1 MSHAEDTSGAP
12 IDVLLDYL
20 KRTRGFDFTG
30 YKRTTLERRISK
42 RMTAIGVESYLEYL
56 DHLEANPDELAELFD
71 TILINVTG
79 FFRDAPAW
87 DYLSTEIVPR
97 LLDSLSDDQPLR
109 VWCAGCSSG
118 EETYTTAVVLAEVLG
133 EEAYR
138 ERVKI
143 YATDVDEP
151 ALTRARHGVY
161 DAKAVESVS
170 PELLDRYFER
180 VDRQYAFR
188 KDLRRTVI
196 FGRNDLVQ
204 DAPIS
209 RIDLLTCRNT
219 LMYFNAETQARIV
232 NRFHFA
238 LNGWGYL
245 FLGRSEMLITH
256 AELFRPV
263 NLSRRVFTKVVK
275 TRNLRDRLLSS
286 AHGAGQEEEDAAGA
300 IRDDAFD
307 ASPIAQ
313 VVIDGDGTL
322 AIANAAAR
330 AMFGLNAGDVGRP
343 FRDLELSYRPVELR
357 ANVERAH
364 AERRTVTVAGVS
376 TRLPSGEV
384 RDLDV
389 QVVPLAGDEGA
400 RGAIIVFHDVTV
412 QHRAHEELATSK
424 RELENVYE
432 ELQSTVEELE
442 TTNEELQSTNEELET
457 TNEELQSSTEELETM
472 NEELQSTNEELQ
484 TINDELRERTD
495 ALNEVNAFLETILT
509 SMGMAVV
516 VVDPHQT
523 VRVWDDH
530 STELWGVRPDEA
542 EGRSLFG
549 LDIGLPID
557 GLRDS
562 LRAVLAGREERTVTV
577 VDATNCR
584 GRSIRVR
591 LSCLPMRD
599 ADAAEVTG
607 AVVLA
612 EEVLPAAEDAGSG

>member
-1 MSHAEDTSGAP
+1 MTDVADRSSSP
-12 IDVLLDYL
+12 IDVLLEYL
-20 KRTRGFDFTG
+20 KRTRGFDFSG
-30 YKRTTLERRISK
+30 YKRTSLERRIAK
-42 RMTAIGVESYLEYL
+42 RMGAVGVEGYLEYL
-56 DHLEANPDELAELFD
+56 DHLEANQDEVAELFD
-71 TILINVTG
+71 SILINVTG

-97 LLDSLSDDQPLR
+97 LLDSLSENQPLR

-118 EETYTTAVVLAEVLG
+118 EETYTMAIVLAEVLG
-133 EEAYR
+133 EEAYAQ
-138 ERVKI
+138 RVKI
-143 YATDVDEP
+143 YATDVDEH
-151 ALTRARHGVY
+151 ALSQARHGVY
-161 DAKAVESVS
+161 DAKTVESVP

-180 VDRQYAFR
+180 VDRQYVFR

-219 LMYFNAETQARIV
+219 LMYFNAETQARV
-232 NRFHFA
+232 LNRFHFA

-245 FLGRSEMLITH
+245 FLGRSEMLVTH

-263 NLSRRVFTKVVK
+263 NLNRRVFTKVGR
-275 TRNLRDRLLSS
+275 TQNLRDRLLTA
-286 AHGAGQEEEDAAGA
+286 AHGAGSPEGDGFGT

-307 ASPIAQ
+307 ASPVAQ
-313 VVIDGDGTL
+313 VVIDGAGAL
-322 AIANAAAR
+322 AMANSAAR
-330 AMFGLNAGDVGRP
+330 ALFGLAPGDLGRP
-343 FRDLELSYRPVELR
+343 LQELELSYRPVELR
-357 ANVERAH
+357 ANLERAH

-376 TRLPSGEV
+376 TRLPSGEE
-384 RDLDV
+384 RELEM
-389 QVVPLAGDEGA
+389 QVVPLAMDDEG
-400 RGAIIVFHDVTV
+400 RGATIVFHDVTV
-412 QHRAHEELATSK
+412 QHRAHDELQTSK

-495 ALNEVNAFLETILT
+495 ELNEVNAFLETVLT
-509 SMGMAVV
+509 SMGMALV
-516 VVDPHQT
+516 VVDRDQT
-523 VRVWDDH
+523 VQVWNAH
-530 STELWGVRPDEA
+530 STGLWGLRPEEA

-549 LDIGLPID
+549 LDIGLPMD
-557 GLRDS
+557 GLLDS
-562 LRAVLAGREERTVTV
+562 LRAVLAGREERTVSI
-577 VDATNCR
+577 VDATNRR

-591 LSCLPMRD
+591 VSCLPMRVGRD
-599 ADAAEVTG
+599 GDVTG
-607 AVVLA
+607 AIVLA
-612 EEVLPAAEDAGSG
+612 EELVGPADER